1 MIEQPRQYE
10 CQRFNRA
17 DLVIEIQ
24 RFHESPDLRMRIK
37 RPCPNSARELMQ
49 AHAFLSEAFGNLDG
63 GKLCKCAER
72 MDPPAIQRFQ
82 NFRRR

>member
-1 MIEQPRQYE
+1 MIQKPGKNEGQRLDRYDLIIELHDLDESYGLGIRDQRPR
-10 CQRFNRA
+10 A
-17 DLVIEIQ
+17 
-24 RFHESPDLRMRIK
+24 H
-37 RPCPNSARELMQ
+37 SAREFVK